1 MFQRGNWRKKHIALS
16 SQLSN
21 KESRFGID
29 FSIGQR
35 SHWDF
40 TPNFYWWEIM
50 LQKDQ
55 RQLRMASTQW
65 SLFGKKGDFYY
76 LTCLSIILSYLC
88 NRMTNSFHIQRIKP
102 ESLVKS
108 SFRVPEI
115 NSWNGRI
122 KISTSRAQKP
132 QVLGWVPSIFFFQTD
147 SKYWA
152 VPAVCHRIKGD
163 WLRILLAEANL
174 CKHHHL
180 KTIWLEVVGYGSGVL
195 CKIGRDGQWAS

>member
-1 MFQRGNWRKKHIALS
+1 MLIFIFPVCFHKSCFSVGIGEKKHIALS

-29 FSIGQR
+29 FSIGQK

-65 SLFGKKGDFYY
+65 SLFGKKVDLYY
-76 LTCLSIILSYLC
+76 LTGLSIILSYLC
-88 NRMTNSFHIQRIKP
+88 NSMTNSFHTIQRIRP

-115 NSWNGRI
+115 NSWNGLI
-122 KISTSRAQKP
+122 EISIR
-132 QVLGWVPSIFFFQTD
+132 VFLH
-147 SKYWA
+147 Y
-152 VPAVCHRIKGD
+152 R
-163 WLRILLAEANL
+163 
-174 CKHHHL
+174 
-180 KTIWLEVVGYGSGVL
+180 
-195 CKIGRDGQWAS
+195 